1 MTDEQQAWLTK
12 AQQRLQG
19 AACLEA
25 KKIYDGIADDAFFAM
40 FYVAK
45 FYLLERGL
53 TFTRESSTISAFG
66 QHCVKTGRVPAN
78 FQRHLLDAWAIR
90 RQSEFSFGLPVPHT
104 VALNLIEQA
113 ETFVREAEAVRR
125 A

>member
-1 MTDEQQAWLTK
+1 MTDEQQAWLAK

-25 KKIYDGIADDAFFAM
+25 KQLYDGIADAAFFTM

-45 FYLLERGL
+45 FFLLDHGL
-53 TFTRESSTISAFG
+53 RFTRERSTISAFG

-78 FQRHLLDAWAIR
+78 FQRHLLDAWEIR
-90 RQSEFSFGLPVPHT
+90 RQCEFGFGPLLPDT
-104 VALNLIEQA
+104 IALTLIQQA
-113 ETFVREAEAVRR
+113 EAFVHAAEAVRG